1 MSDSEL
7 SSVLSSPPASDDE
20 AKAIG
25 PMDKFLQK
33 SSAKKKMAAATT
45 AQPPPSPPVKRKRSP
60 SPPHE
65 EVLADNPIIPV
76 IVTFRAR
83 LSDAFPPK
91 CPHLGPQ
98 DIEKGIV
105 DSAPSPQVESLL
117 CALLGF
123 ALNRKKPVEKGHY
136 GRALEETMS
145 TYKSEWPYSW
155 GGINPLSGSRSFN
168 DMSPQDRLSVLQAI
182 IHWCLHGSDV
192 IKAIIKENYKQ
203 SRHDD
208 DLNQPLSVQPWGV
221 DGDKRRYWLIEG
233 KDDTPFRLYRESNPY
248 HKKVQFRSV
257 AGSIEELREVALK
270 LAKDGTQASRRLG
283 ERINAAIP
291 RFEATEDKRKR
302 REYRMQ
308 RKAQF
313 ARPEP
318 GFSLYEGRT
327 RGKRMKY
334 TFSDEEDE
342 TSDALSTRRSTRR
355 GTPSDNKPVVT
366 SSGRQVRSR
375 MGGLYGET
383 LLSGQNTELDSPG
396 TADYERSDASEGM
409 GGRATRAGR
418 GRHGVPQRS
427 NKHIDGYNSIDE
439 MDDEEEVDE
448 WDGGD
453 DDDDEDLGL
462 NDDDEESLADD
473 ESDSDNYV
481 KPKGS
486 LVVTLRIRPD
496 RLAAASSPHPQPSS
510 PPATTEEV
518 EDKMEIDSGVNA
530 STQPTAQTSASSMD
544 TPAPSVESKAQPAAQ
559 TADSVSKPTS
569 GDKVVAEPIAKLPSP
584 PASINLKSEQPEV
597 NGRQGIPSTMS
608 AETAPI
614 HYPVQQLQYLAQ
626 TDHSLQP
633 PSFRVQ
639 DAAMTDLPPTHTSQ

>member
-33 SSAKKKMAAATT
+33 SSLAKRKMTVATT
-45 AQPPPSPPVKRKRSP
+45 AQPPSPPVKRKRSP

-76 IVTFRAR
+76 LVTFRAR
-83 LSDAFPPK
+83 LSEAFPPK

-98 DIEKGIV
+98 DIERGIV

-145 TYKSEWPYSW
+145 TYKSEWPLSW

-192 IKAIIKENYKQ
+192 IKSVIKENYKQ

-221 DGDKRRYWLIEG
+221 DGEKRRYWLIEG

-257 AGSIEELREVALK
+257 AGTIDELREVATK
-270 LAKDGTQASRRLG
+270 LARDSTQASRRLS

-334 TFSDEEDE
+334 TFSDDEEE

-355 GTPSDNKPVVT
+355 GSPVDSSRPVIT

-375 MGGLYGET
+375 LGGLYGET

-396 TADYERSDASEGM
+396 TADYERSDASEGVN
-409 GGRATRAGR
+409 GRATRTGR
-418 GRHGVPQRS
+418 SKHGVPQRS
-427 NKHIDGYNSIDE
+427 NRHIDGYNSIDE

-453 DDDDEDLGL
+453 DDEDDDLGL

-473 ESDSDNYV
+473 ESDGDIYI

-486 LVVTLRIRPD
+486 LVVTLRIPTE
-496 RLAAASSPHPQPSS
+496 RLAAASSPPPQPRS
-510 PPATTEEV
+510 PSAVNEENK
-518 EDKMEIDSGVNA
+518 DRMEIDSGVNA
-530 STQPTAQTSASSMD
+530 VTQATAQTSISSVE
-544 TPAPSVESKAQPAAQ
+544 TSAPFVESKAQP
-559 TADSVSKPTS
+559 TAHNIDLAPKPVSGEMIT
-569 GDKVVAEPIAKLPSP
+569 AEPIAKLPSP
-584 PASINLKSEQPEV
+584 PASVTVKSEQPEI
-597 NGRQGIPSTMS
+597 NDRQGVPSMTSAMAAPTTNGHPIP
-608 AETAPI
+608 PRQ
-614 HYPVQQLQYLAQ
+614 YPVQSAQ
-626 TDHSLQP
+626 S
-633 PSFRVQ
+633 
-639 DAAMTDLPPTHTSQ
+639 TSQ

>member
-25 PMDKFLQK
+25 PMDKFLHK

-45 AQPPPSPPVKRKRSP
+45 AQPPSPPVKRKRSP

-83 LSDAFPPK
+83 LSEAFPPK

-98 DIEKGIV
+98 DIERGIV

-145 TYKSEWPYSW
+145 TYKSEWPFSW
-155 GGINPLSGSRSFN
+155 GGVNPLSGSRSFN

-182 IHWCLHGSDV
+182 IHWCLHGSEI
-192 IKAIIKENYKQ
+192 IKSVIKENYKQ

-221 DGDKRRYWLIEG
+221 DGEKRRYWLIEG

-248 HKKVQFRSV
+248 HKKVHFRSV
-257 AGSIEELREVALK
+257 AGTIDELREVANK
-270 LAKDGTQASRRLG
+270 LARDSTQASRRLS

-334 TFSDEEDE
+334 TFSDDEEE

-355 GTPSDNKPVVT
+355 GSPADNNRPVVT

-375 MGGLYGET
+375 LGGLYGET

-396 TADYERSDASEGM
+396 TADYERSDASEGVN
-409 GGRATRAGR
+409 GRATRAGR
-418 GRHGVPQRS
+418 SKHGVPQRS

-439 MDDEEEVDE
+439 MDDEDEVDE

-453 DDDDEDLGL
+453 DDEDDDLGL
-462 NDDDEESLADD
+462 IDDDEESLADD
-473 ESDSDNYV
+473 ESDGDIPV

-486 LVVTLRIRPD
+486 LVVTLRIRAD
-496 RLAAASSPHPQPSS
+496 RLAAASSPPPQLSS
-510 PPATTEEV
+510 PSVMNEEN
-518 EDKMEIDSGVNA
+518 EDKMEVDSGVNA
-530 STQPTAQTSASSMD
+530 VTQATAQTSISSAEQ
-544 TPAPSVESKAQPAAQ
+544 PARSVESKAQPAAHN
-559 TADSVSKPTS
+559 TELASKPIS
-569 GDKVVAEPIAKLPSP
+569 GGSKATEPVAKLPSP
-584 PASINLKSEQPEV
+584 PASITVKSEQPEI
-597 NGRQGIPSTMS
+597 NGRQEVPSTAS
-608 AETAPI
+608 AKDAPTANGHPLSQQQ
-614 HYPVQQLQYLAQ
+614 YPVQQA
-626 TDHSLQP
+626 
-633 PSFRVQ
+633 
-639 DAAMTDLPPTHTSQ
+639 